1 MKKNKIRDEQKGI
14 IFLIFIFLVVVFV
27 SLYSWFVLK
36 PKTLEYGDQV
46 IRTLF
51 LVSDS
56 EKKCIFSNVL
66 IYYPETQK
74 AAVVNIPSNTGAIY
88 QSLNRTDRIDSVFRE
103 KGIEVFK
110 DEVEKILNCIIPF
123 YINIELKDFKILTD
137 YLGGL
142 RVFIP
147 SPVDVTCDDGKRYLL
162 PSGAVNLDGDKIES
176 YLKYVF
182 PEESFTE
189 VQERYQNV
197 ATAFFSALHDKKSSV
212 FKSEKVFKKYYDLMN
227 INLSLSDSYRMMSLF
242 SEMDTELI
250 KRQTVTGKLREIDG
264 QELLMPTRNGSDIK
278 EAVQQVT
285 QLLVSNSGTMA
296 SRIYVLEIQN
306 GTTIQ
311 GLAHNTAILYKGA
324 SYDVLGTVN
333 ADRND
338 YDKTVI
344 IDHIGNKEMAEMVGK
359 YIHCSNIIEE
369 TVDLSESDE
378 NSTSNVDF
386 TIILGKDFDGR
397 YVH

>member
-56 EKKCIFSNVL
+56 EKNCIFSNVL

-110 DEVEKILNCIIPF
+110 SEVEKILNCIIPF
-123 YINIELKDFKILTD
+123 YINIELEDFKLLTD

-182 PEESFTE
+182 PEETFTE
-189 VQERYQNV
+189 VQDRYQNV
-197 ATAFFSALHDKKSSV
+197 ATAFFSALHDKKASV
-212 FKSEKVFKKYYDLMN
+212 FKSEKVFKKYYDLMS

-264 QELLMPTRNGSDIK
+264 KELLMPTRNGSDIR

-285 QLLVSNSGTMA
+285 QLLVSNSDGFPD
-296 SRIYVLEIQN
+296 L
-306 GTTIQ
+306 
-311 GLAHNTAILYKGA
+311 
-324 SYDVLGTVN
+324 
-333 ADRND
+333 
-338 YDKTVI
+338 
-344 IDHIGNKEMAEMVGK
+344 
-359 YIHCSNIIEE
+359 CS
-369 TVDLSESDE
+369 
-378 NSTSNVDF
+378 
-386 TIILGKDFDGR
+386 
-397 YVH
+397 